1 MQQLLEYLG
10 NHPYLATFAVAM
22 LVAVAANELRLR
34 QTSFAAIGPQDVI
47 RMMNQGGV
55 VLDLRKPEEFAA
67 GHIQG
72 ARNFS
77 SDQLLKANET
87 LKKYREK
94 AVVLVCESGS
104 LGASGARELARQG
117 FTAAFN
123 LRGGLAGWRAENMP
137 LAKAG
142 SARTGKSG

>member
-10 NHPYLATFAVAM
+10 NHPYLAMFAVAM

-34 QTSFAAIGPQDVI
+34 KTSFAAIGPQDVI
-47 RMMNQGGV
+47 RMMNQGGI

-104 LGASGARELARQG
+104 LGAAGARELARQG

-123 LRGGLAGWRAENMP
+123 LRGGLAGWRSENMP
-137 LAKAG
+137 LAKAD
-142 SARTGKSG
+142 SARSGKSG